1 MRECV
6 VKVYWYSSDTVEGRK
21 YLYYIVTVY
30 VSMHGIDSERVC
42 SKSICKYG
50 WRISRQI
57 KQADEMNLCEG
68 YRMSMIVCG

>member
-1 MRECV
+1 MV
-6 VKVYWYSSDTVEGRK
+6 TVYSSICK
-21 YLYYIVTVY
+21 YIVTSICKYIVTVY